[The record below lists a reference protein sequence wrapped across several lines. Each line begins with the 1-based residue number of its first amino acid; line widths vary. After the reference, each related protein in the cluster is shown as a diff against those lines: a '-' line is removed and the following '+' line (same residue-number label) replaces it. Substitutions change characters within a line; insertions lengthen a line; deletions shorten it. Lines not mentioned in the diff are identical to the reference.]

1 MTSLAPRSRSPHSRF
16 LALLVATSAFLLAL
30 VPLVGGAFA
39 LAAVRPANASVVAEP
54 VAPSPLRHVRATARG
69 NDSVDVEVL
78 DAVSGLPVPGLR
90 VHRRERGN
98 TDLVATE
105 LDDSGTLVVRRHH
118 DARWRRVL
126 DTLPEDGGDGALQ
139 LRRRAD
145 TLACIVADGY
155 LPAAFFPDATCPDD
169 VVVFLEP
176 AARLEV
182 RWTGLPRYER
192 PHITP
197 WFTTYFPLLEEGERI
212 GATTVRFEG
221 LPAGPARLRE
231 RAHVR
236 SQGLTYVAEA
246 DVELRAGE
254 TASVT
259 LEFTPVAAN
268 LDLVV
273 RMEATHAAIQPPKRA
288 RLRIGDGPDAEERR
302 VDLRFVGADGDA
314 SLYSPADPIHVVP
327 GPLHV
332 EVLPHARTF
341 AREVEALEPTLWT
354 VDIEP
359 VATCS
364 VQVWDVVND
373 RPYAGAVYV
382 LDADVAANML
392 DCDPSVG
399 IGARFTH
406 DWIDRLH
413 VDELGRAECS
423 MPDVDLRIVGE
434 PDTLVVSGAL
444 GDFPAD
450 AERPRMLTVDVRPLA
465 GLHVHDAN
473 PGGFTASPWWLTDDL
488 GREVAAATRV
498 RPSFMIGMA
507 SGSDYAAFDAEG
519 PHWVVRRA
527 QEERGIPERW
537 FRVVL
542 ARDEM
547 ASVVMSADRDGE
559 RRARAR

>member
-1 MTSLAPRSRSPHSRF
+1 MTSLAPRSRSRRSLF

-30 VPLVGGAFA
+30 TPLAGSALA
-39 LAAVRPANASVVAEP
+39 LAAVRPAHGSAVAAP
-54 VAPSPLRHVRATARG
+54 GVPSPIRHAHAVEQG
-69 NDSVDVEVL
+69 DDVVHVEVL
-78 DAVSGLPVPGLR
+78 DAITGLPVRGLR

-98 TDLVATE
+98 TDIVAAE
-105 LDDSGTLVVRRHH
+105 FDDSGTLVVRRHH

-126 DTLPEDGGDGALQ
+126 DMPAEDGGDGTLQ
-139 LRRRAD
+139 LSRRAD
-145 TLACIVADGY
+145 TLACIIADGY
-155 LPAAFFPDATCPDD
+155 LPAAFFPDATCPDE

-182 RWTGLPRYER
+182 RWTGLPLYER
-192 PHITP
+192 PNITP

-212 GATTVRFEG
+212 DATTVRFEA

-231 RAHVR
+231 SARVR
-236 SQGLTYVAEA
+236 SQGLTYGAEA

-259 LEFTPVAAN
+259 LDFTPVAAD

-273 RMEATHAAIQPPKRA
+273 RMEATHAAMQPPKRA

-314 SLYSPADPIHVVP
+314 SLYSPADPISVVP

-341 AREVEALEPTLWT
+341 TREVEPLEPTVWT
-354 VDIEP
+354 VHIEP

-373 RPYAGAVYV
+373 RPYVGAVYV
-382 LDADVAANML
+382 LDADVAARMQ
-392 DCDPSVG
+392 DCEPLFGSG
-399 IGARFTH
+399 LHFAH

-413 VDELGRAECS
+413 VDEAGRAECP
-423 MPDVDLRIVGE
+423 MPNVDLRIVCD

-444 GDFPAD
+444 GDFPAG
-450 AERPRMLTVDVRPLA
+450 AERPRMLTIDVRPLS

-473 PGGFTASPWWLTDDL
+473 PTGFTASRWWLADDL
-488 GREVAAATRV
+488 GREVPAATRL
-498 RPSFMIGMA
+498 RPASMMGMA
-507 SGSDYAAFDAEG
+507 YSSDYAAFDAEG
-519 PHWVVRRA
+519 PLWLVRRA
-527 QEERGIPERW
+527 QEERGLPERW

-547 ASVVMSADRDGE
+547 TLAVMTAE
-559 RRARAR
+559 